1 MKIIYLHQHFRKPDE
16 WGSTRPYYLSKAIAE
31 AGHEVHLI
39 CGYNGKDKKEEV
51 LEGVHIHYLPIP
63 YRQEQSFM
71 SRIFSFLKFA
81 FKAYSESKKILS
93 RKSQIVN
100 RNSDTLVYASS
111 TPLTV
116 GLTAL
121 LLKRYQKLPY
131 IFEVRD
137 AWPEAPIE
145 MGIVRNPLLIRLLH
159 KFTRKIYKNAKSIV
173 SLSPGIT
180 EIIKNYYVNTPI
192 HEISN
197 FSDTEQF
204 KPLSKNKELTK
215 KYLNDNEKGVI
226 YFGAIGIANHLEYLL
241 DIAEKSKGLPLKFFI
256 VGDGSEKE
264 RLMQLAKQKGLE
276 NITFL
281 PPVPKNE
288 LPQLLSIMDF
298 SYVSFLNLPVLTS
311 CSPNKLFDSLAS
323 GKVCITNTKGWMKDL
338 LEKEECG
345 FYADPENPQ
354 DFIDKIMPFLEDENV
369 MQSHKGKARIIAE
382 NKYSETVMCGK
393 LMELINS

>member
-1 MKIIYLHQHFRKPDE
+1 M
-16 WGSTRPYYLSKAIAE
+16 
-31 AGHEVHLI
+31 LI
-39 CGYNGKDKKEEV
+39 
-51 LEGVHIHYLPIP
+51 
-63 YRQEQSFM
+63 
-71 SRIFSFLKFA
+71 
-81 FKAYSESKKILS
+81 
-93 RKSQIVN
+93 
-100 RNSDTLVYASS
+100 
-111 TPLTV
+111 
-116 GLTAL
+116 
-121 LLKRYQKLPY
+121 KL
-131 IFEVRD
+131 
-137 AWPEAPIE
+137 
-145 MGIVRNPLLIRLLH
+145 
-159 KFTRKIYKNAKSIV
+159 
-173 SLSPGIT
+173 
-180 EIIKNYYVNTPI
+180 IKNYYVNTPI

>member
-1 MKIIYLHQHFRKPDE
+1 M
-16 WGSTRPYYLSKAIAE
+16 
-31 AGHEVHLI
+31 
-39 CGYNGKDKKEEV
+39 
-51 LEGVHIHYLPIP
+51 EGVHIYYLPIP
-63 YRQEQSFM
+63 YQQEQAFM

-81 FKAYSESKKILS
+81 FAAYRETKKILN

-100 RNSDTLVYASS
+100 RKSDSLVYASS

-145 MGIVRNPLLIRLLH
+145 MGIIRNPVLTKLLFN
-159 KFTRKIYKNAKSIV
+159 FTPKVYKNAKAIV

-180 EIIKNYYVNTPI
+180 EIIKNYKTDTPI

-197 FSDTEQF
+197 FSDTELF
-204 KPLSKNKELTK
+204 KPLLKNAELYG
-215 KYLNDNEKGVI
+215 KYLKGAKKGVI

-241 DIAEKSKGLPLKFFI
+241 DMAEQSKNLPLKFFI

-264 RLMQLAKQKGLE
+264 RLVRIANEKGLE
-276 NITFL
+276 NMTFL
-281 PPVPKNE
+281 PPIPKNE

-298 SYVSFLNLPVLTS
+298 SYISFLNLPVLTS
-311 CSPNKLFDSLAS
+311 CSPNKLFDSLAT
-323 GKVCITNTKGWMKDL
+323 GKVCITNTQGWMKNL
-338 LEKEECG
+338 LEEEKSG
-345 FYADPENPQ
+345 FYSDPENPQ
-354 DFIDKIMPFLEDENV
+354 DFIDKIMPFLKDENLLKEY
-369 MQSHKGKARIIAE
+369 QIKARKLAE
-382 NKYSETVMCGK
+382 NKFSEKVMCGK
-393 LMELINS
+393 LMSIITSQNY

>member
-1 MKIIYLHQHFRKPDE
+1 MAK
-16 WGSTRPYYLSKAIAE
+16 
-31 AGHEVHLI
+31 AGHEVYLI
-39 CGYNGKDKKEEV
+39 CGYNGTEEKEE
-51 LEGVHIHYLPIP
+51 LLDGVHIHYLPIP
-63 YRQEQSFM
+63 YEQEQAFM
-71 SRIFSFLKFA
+71 SRIFTFLKFA
-81 FKAYSESKKILS
+81 FKAYSQAKRILN

-100 RNSDTLVYASS
+100 HKSDSLVYASS
-111 TPLTV
+111 TPLTI

-137 AWPEAPIE
+137 TWPEAPIE
-145 MGIVRNPLLIRLLH
+145 MRIIKNPLLIRLLY

-180 EIIKNYYVNTPI
+180 EIIKNYNVNTPI

-197 FSDTEQF
+197 FSNTELF
-204 KPLSKNKELTK
+204 KPLPKNAELTK
-215 KYLNDNEKGVI
+215 KYLNDNQKGVI

-241 DIAEKSKGLPLKFFI
+241 DIAGQSKNLPLKFFI
-256 VGDGSEKE
+256 VGDGSEKD

-298 SYVSFLNLPVLTS
+298 SYISFLNLPVLTS

-323 GKVCITNTKGWMKDL
+323 GKVCITNTQGWMKDL

-345 FYADPENPQ
+345 LYADPENLQ
-354 DFIDKIMPFLEDENV
+354 DFIDKIMPFLNDENFLKAY
-369 MQSHKGKARIIAE
+369 QQKARIIAQ

-393 LMELINS
+393 LLELIKVQND